1 MRKQIIL
8 IRHAESIG
16 NAGKR
21 TTNPAG
27 NHLTENGRA
36 QAALFAGSIN
46 EAPDLIVWSSYPR
59 TKETARPLAEK
70 FPNTPAEEWPDIQEF
85 TYLSP
90 KKCFNTTTE
99 ERRPMVVSYWNN
111 MDPEYRDGDG
121 AESFADMIKRA
132 RKLIKKARER
142 SEHKIM
148 IFTHGQFM
156 EAIRI
161 ILKHPDDK
169 FPELMRLF
177 NNNERGK
184 TIRNCE
190 TLEIT

>member
-1 MRKQIIL
+1 MQKQIIL

-27 NHLTENGRA
+27 NHLTEKGRT
-36 QAALFAGSIN
+36 QAALFASSIN
-46 EAPDLIVWSSYPR
+46 EAPDLIAWSSYPR
-59 TKETARPLAEK
+59 TKETASPLAKK
-70 FPNTPAEEWPDIQEF
+70 FPDTPAGEWPDIQEF

-90 KKCFNTTTE
+90 VKCFNTTTE

-111 MDPEYRDGDG
+111 MDPGYRDGDG
-121 AESFADMIKRA
+121 AESFADMIERA
-132 RKLIKKARER
+132 RKLIKNARER
-142 SEHKIM
+142 PERKIM

-161 ILKHPDDK
+161 ILKHPDAT
-169 FPELMRLF
+169 PLELMRLF
-177 NNNERGK
+177 NDNERGK

-190 TLEIT
+190 TLEIS

>member
-1 MRKQIIL
+1 MQKQIIL

-16 NAGKR
+16 NAGQR
-21 TTNPAG
+21 TTTPAG
-27 NHLTENGRA
+27 KHLTENGRA
-36 QAALFAGSIN
+36 QAALLASSIN
-46 EAPDLIVWSSYPR
+46 EAPDLIAWSSYPR
-59 TKETARPLAEK
+59 TKETARPLTEK
-70 FPNTPAEEWPDIQEF
+70 FPDTPAEEWPDIQEF

-121 AESFADMIKRA
+121 AESFADMIERARRLINKIRKRA
-132 RKLIKKARER
+132 
-142 SEHKIM
+142 EHKIM

-161 ILKHPDDK
+161 ILKHPDAEVL
-169 FPELMRLF
+169 ELMRLF
-177 NNNERGK
+177 NDNERGK

-190 TLEIT
+190 TLEIS